1 MKSISIFLLLTIGWL
16 RSESG
21 FSQVPIHDRAVVAQQ
36 ERMVFKQWDPA
47 KFYPLPRRVFGVPT
61 NPNWY
66 LVWAFHPDYPRL
78 DRRPLSSRGEQT
90 QRLGLAAAMKIS
102 SDHFHKETDTV
113 KNLAIKEITR
123 ISAAFSDV
131 DPLYRLYYKKELD
144 PLEMNGYGL
153 LGDLSPEVNAYLHQ
167 HGVYQAYLEHM
178 QSLAERYRFAKT
190 LDMERGQRI
199 LMYHRIMLDMRR
211 ILDRWAYQAGL
222 AERVLTYKK
231 QQAQPAF
238 TFSSHTP
245 ATDKKL
251 AAKILQQRTPLP

>member
-1 MKSISIFLLLTIGWL
+1 MKKLTIFLLLTTVWL
-16 RSESG
+16 QSRSVY
-21 FSQVPIHDRAVVAQQ
+21 SQVPIHDRAVVAQQ
-36 ERMVFKQWDPA
+36 ERMVFKQWDQA
-47 KFYPLPRRVFGVPT
+47 QFHPLPRRVLGVPT

-66 LVWAFHPDYPRL
+66 LVWAFHPDYPKL
-78 DRRPLSSRGEQT
+78 DRRPLSSQGEQT

-113 KNLAIKEITR
+113 KNLSLKEITR
-123 ISAAFSDV
+123 ISAAFSDA

-144 PLEMNGYGL
+144 PLEIHGYGL
-153 LGDLSPEVNAYLHQ
+153 LTDLSPEVHAYLQQ

-222 AERVLTYKK
+222 AEKVLTYRR
-231 QQAQPAF
+231 QQAPPAF
-238 TFSSHTP
+238 NFSSQTP
-245 ATDKKL
+245 STDEEL
-251 AAKILQQRTPLP
+251 AAKVLQQRTPLP